1 MPKFYLKSGTVSY
14 IVCAVDQEGAALWA
28 MHRTMDR
35 MAELYEAA
43 KAEWYDSELDQQLEN
58 RISPDEQRELGV
70 PAAIPYDAMLE
81 GLIQFDE
88 TIQISE
94 MGFGHSEAGEL
105 ETETIF
111 HKWRQLMLAV
121 DRLHNGEQ
129 RDYPQP

>member
-1 MPKFYLKSGTVSY
+1 MPKFYVKSGTVSY
-14 IVCAVDQEGAALWA
+14 IVCAVDREGAALWA

-43 KAEWYDSELDQQLEN
+43 KSEWYDNDSDIEQPPESQLNAEDHHEMG
-58 RISPDEQRELGV
+58 I

-94 MGFGHSEAGEL
+94 IGFSHCEAGQL

-121 DRLHNGEQ
+121 DRLHRGSQEG
-129 RDYPQP
+129 